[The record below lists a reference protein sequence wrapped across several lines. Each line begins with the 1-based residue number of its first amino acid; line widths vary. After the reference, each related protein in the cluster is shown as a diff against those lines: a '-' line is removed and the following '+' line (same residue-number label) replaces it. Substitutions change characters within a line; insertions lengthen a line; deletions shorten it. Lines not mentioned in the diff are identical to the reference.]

1 MRLVEGD
8 TFPEPTYDLNADVTG
23 ATSIKFR
30 LMNLQDIGVIDDDA
44 VAVDEDEG
52 IVKYPDSMAALPAG
66 AYRGAFVVTFAGGDV
81 QHFPQAGHIE
91 VLVEQAVS
99 LVPGP

>member
-23 ATSIKFR
+23 ATVRFR
-30 LMNLQDIGVIDDDA
+30 LMNIQDIGVIDDDA
-44 VAVDEDEG
+44 TIVDPDEG

-66 AYRGAFVVTFAGGDV
+66 AYRGAFIVTFAGGDV

-91 VLVEQAVS
+91 VLVEQAVTVV
-99 LVPGP
+99 VP